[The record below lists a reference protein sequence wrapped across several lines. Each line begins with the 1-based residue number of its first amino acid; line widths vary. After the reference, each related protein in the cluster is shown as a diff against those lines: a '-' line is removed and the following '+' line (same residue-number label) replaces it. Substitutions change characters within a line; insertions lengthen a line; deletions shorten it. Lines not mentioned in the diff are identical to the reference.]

1 MQAEMKSIEDNRTWE
16 VSDLPRDQKAIGLK
30 WIFKVKK
37 DPGGNVVKH
46 KARLV
51 AKGYAQRQGVDFDE
65 AFAPVAGIET
75 VRVLLALAAQ
85 GGWEVHHMDVKSAF
99 LNGDLT
105 ETVYVQQPPGFIVG
119 KGDKVLKLKKALYG
133 FGQAPRAWNS
143 KLDKELVALG
153 FEKSKLE
160 HAVYKKNSKDSSLIV
175 GVFVDDL
182 IISGPSF
189 SDIKRFKEEMKK
201 KFSMSDLGLLS
212 YYLGIEV
219 KQEEGGVI
227 LSQCSYAIKILES
240 AGMLNCNSCDT
251 PMEPRQKLRKGKEEE
266 AVDPTAYRS
275 IIGSLRYLVNTRP
288 DLAYSVGVV
297 SRHMEAPGKEHWAAV
312 KHILRYVKGTIG
324 YGCKYERGTRLKPI
338 LLGYSDSDFAGDL
351 EDRKSTTGV
360 VYFLGKSLVTWASQ
374 KQKIVAL
381 SSCEADYVAAAAAAC
396 QGVWLSRLI
405 ADLLATKEMPVK
417 LLMDNMSAIA
427 LSKNPVHHD
436 RSNHID
442 TKYHFIRDC
451 IEEGKVKVDH
461 VGTAAQLADIFTKS
475 LGRVRFVELRGALGV
490 VQVQQI

>member
-1 MQAEMKSIEDNRTWE
+1 
-16 VSDLPRDQKAIGLK
+16 
-30 WIFKVKK
+30 
-37 DPGGNVVKH
+37 
-46 KARLV
+46 
-51 AKGYAQRQGVDFDE
+51 
-65 AFAPVAGIET
+65 
-75 VRVLLALAAQ
+75 
-85 GGWEVHHMDVKSAF
+85 
-99 LNGDLT
+99 
-105 ETVYVQQPPGFIVG
+105 
-119 KGDKVLKLKKALYG
+119 
-133 FGQAPRAWNS
+133 
-143 KLDKELVALG
+143 
-153 FEKSKLE
+153 
-160 HAVYKKNSKDSSLIV
+160 
-175 GVFVDDL
+175 
-182 IISGPSF
+182 
-189 SDIKRFKEEMKK
+189 MKK

-227 LSQCSYAIKILES
+227 LSQCSYAVKILES

-251 PMEPRQKLRKGKEEE
+251 PMEPRLKLCKGKEEE
-266 AVDPTAYRS
+266 VVDPTAYRS

-297 SRHMEAPGKEHWAAV
+297 SRHMEAPGKEHWSAV

-324 YGCKYERGTRLKPI
+324 YGCKYERGIELKHI
-338 LLGYSDSDFAGDL
+338 LLGYSDSNFAGDL

-374 KQKIVAL
+374 KQKIVPL
-381 SSCEADYVAAAAAAC
+381 SSCEAEYVAAAAAAC

-405 ADLLATKEMPVK
+405 ADLLETKEAPVK

-436 RSNHID
+436 RSKHID
-442 TKYHFIRDC
+442 TKYHFIREC
-451 IEEGKVKVDH
+451 IEEGKVEVDH

-475 LGRVRFVELRGALGV
+475 PERVRFVELRGALGV